1 MPHVHTHIYTA
12 MITFSF
18 QRLCLVWLLWLWT
31 ALISTVTN
39 PHRDPRLKN
48 IMITSD
54 SIFQRQS
61 ALFFFPVQ
69 WFKVQ
74 NNTKNENKW
83 RKRKREKMEM
93 MLDGWLMAD
102 LFYSKLVQNIFFNR
116 RPKWDSRSHGAKIKS
131 EVENTMIMSTLWTG
145 LVIFNSSRLNLGN
158 QYNFV

>member
-1 MPHVHTHIYTA
+1 
-12 MITFSF
+12 
-18 QRLCLVWLLWLWT
+18 
-31 ALISTVTN
+31 
-39 PHRDPRLKN
+39 
-48 IMITSD
+48 
-54 SIFQRQS
+54 
-61 ALFFFPVQ
+61 
-69 WFKVQ
+69 
-74 NNTKNENKW
+74 
-83 RKRKREKMEM
+83 MEM